1 MFVVLSGPTAVGKT
15 SILKRIQEERK
26 GKVSFPVSYTT
37 RAPRPGENHQ
47 SYHFISKEQFQML
60 ISNNELMEWT
70 ERGASGLYGTSWAAL
85 EEVPSDLVLLD
96 LDVAGAFAVR
106 SRFPSKTCLVFVA
119 PPPPEIQTIERRLRL
134 RNDNMSENEIR
145 WRLEAAAHE
154 LKMSPNFDHVVVNDD
169 LEKVVQQ
176 VLDII
181 DSLIVSD

>member
-1 MFVVLSGPTAVGKT
+1 MFVVFSGPTAVGKT

-37 RAPRPGENHQ
+37 RTPRPGENHQ

-60 ISNNELMEWT
+60 ISNYELMEWT
-70 ERGASGLYGTSWAAL
+70 ERASGLYGTSWAAL
-85 EEVPSDLVLLD
+85 EDAPSDLLLLD
-96 LDVAGAFAVR
+96 LDIAGAFAVR

-154 LKMSPNFDHVVVNDD
+154 LKVSSNFDHVVVNDN
-169 LEKVVQQ
+169 LEKAVQQ

-181 DSLIVSD
+181 DSLTVSD